1 MVIASKNNSYM
12 WKYKTLKW
20 WTIEWGV
27 EVKMKMKENCWGS
40 GCYIC
45 KWSDSSNT
53 DPNNEYKVYCLLVI
67 KDAIIQLFVNWKY
80 NIQWD
85 KSKVCLHMLR
95 NVINFRE
102 LENEKVINSKLHIN
116 ASLVSDKDTIG
127 TYNKLQRK
135 YITLLICRNL
145 KKR

>member
-1 MVIASKNNSYM
+1 
-12 WKYKTLKW
+12 
-20 WTIEWGV
+20 
-27 EVKMKMKENCWGS
+27 
-40 GCYIC
+40 
-45 KWSDSSNT
+45 
-53 DPNNEYKVYCLLVI
+53 
-67 KDAIIQLFVNWKY
+67 
-80 NIQWD
+80 
-85 KSKVCLHMLR
+85 MLR

-102 LENEKVINSKLHIN
+102 LENEKVINGKLHIN